1 MKLIAE
7 GSASS
12 VEGMKNPRKTAG
24 WRKDTKMGN
33 ESQKKAESEYWCK
46 VEGDDGEDGDRR

>member
-1 MKLIAE
+1 VKLIAE